1 MKLNEIGRAG
11 RVFARLH
18 LQTLC
23 VTNRIHFWILLDP
36 FGSAAR
42 PMLDRHQARRPPGRL
57 PASVRAP
64 TIRQIQYI
72 TSPIRQLILPNL
84 NSSI

>member
-23 VTNRIHFWILLDP
+23 VTNRIHFWIRRSADARQAP
-36 FGSAAR
+36 GSSAAWSAASER
-42 PMLDRHQARRPPGRL
+42 ARSDDSADPVHYLSDPP
-57 PASVRAP
+57 A
-64 TIRQIQYI
+64 
-72 TSPIRQLILPNL
+72 NL
-84 NSSI
+84 TQFK